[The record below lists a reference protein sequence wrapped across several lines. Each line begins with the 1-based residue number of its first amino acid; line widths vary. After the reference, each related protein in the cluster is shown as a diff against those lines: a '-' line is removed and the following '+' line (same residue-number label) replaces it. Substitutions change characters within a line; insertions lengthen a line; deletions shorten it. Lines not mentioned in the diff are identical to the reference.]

1 MDIKLTM
8 GETKMKLHRRAL
20 MALTLATAFV
30 APTLAF
36 ADGTI
41 KIGTLATLEG
51 PFTVLGQDG
60 MRGVELAIKE
70 HNGMAGGMKIEI
82 VKGST
87 DASPD
92 SAVKAARK
100 LVEQDGV
107 QLIVGPLSGD
117 EGLAVK
123 DYAKTKPNITFVN
136 GTSAAQDLTLRDPAA
151 NYFRFNTDGAQ
162 WMAGLGEYAFTTKG
176 YKKVATVAEDYSFP
190 YSQVFGFMSGFCK
203 AGGHVVSKSWV
214 PIGNKDFSSVIAALP
229 EDVDAIYV
237 ALGGADATNF
247 LSQYQQAGGSAHL
260 IGGTITVDQSVL
272 GSEGKSKD
280 VVIGTPS
287 AGPVSDSND
296 SPEWKK
302 FVADYKAAF
311 ADGFPSPSLFAH
323 GYYVNTKALL
333 LALDQVNGDVSGDQA
348 KLRDALSKLSF
359 DTPTGKVSLD
369 KNRQA
374 IADIYLSEVVKGDDG
389 KLSNKVIKTISQVN
403 QTMGLDE
410 AEFLKLGVANR
421 DNPSCP

>member
-1 MDIKLTM
+1 
-8 GETKMKLHRRAL
+8 
-20 MALTLATAFV
+20 
-30 APTLAF
+30 
-36 ADGTI
+36 
-41 KIGTLATLEG
+41 
-51 PFTVLGQDG
+51 
-60 MRGVELAIKE
+60 
-70 HNGMAGGMKIEI
+70 
-82 VKGST
+82 
-87 DASPD
+87 
-92 SAVKAARK
+92 
-100 LVEQDGV
+100 
-107 QLIVGPLSGD
+107 
-117 EGLAVK
+117 
-123 DYAKTKPNITFVN
+123 
-136 GTSAAQDLTLRDPAA
+136 
-151 NYFRFNTDGAQ
+151 
-162 WMAGLGEYAFTTKG
+162 
-176 YKKVATVAEDYSFP
+176 
-190 YSQVFGFMSGFCK
+190 
-203 AGGHVVSKSWV
+203 
-214 PIGNKDFSSVIAALP
+214 
-229 EDVDAIYV
+229 
-237 ALGGADATNF
+237 
-247 LSQYQQAGGSAHL
+247 
-260 IGGTITVDQSVL
+260 
-272 GSEGKSKD
+272 
-280 VVIGTPS
+280 VIGTPS

-333 LALDQVNGDVSGDQA
+333 LALDQVNGDVSGDQS